1 MRSAIPSGT
10 PIRITASGVV
20 LGAPGVL
27 ASVRCVTAGTI
38 TLYDNPSAAS
48 GNVIVNAAAMTANQK
63 IDIYELVNNGVYA
76 VISGGEFR
84 ITIA

>member
-10 PIRITASGVV
+10 PIRIVATGQV

-27 ASVRCVTAGTI
+27 ASVRCVSAGTI

-48 GNVIVNAAAMTANQK
+48 GNMILNAAAMTANQK
-63 IDIYELVNNGVYA
+63 IDIYELVNNGCWA
-76 VISGGEFR
+76 VITGGEFR
-84 ITIA
+84 ISVA